1 MAAPQAP
8 RGVRAA
14 ALITLALLIPGAL
27 LLRRAQDAPHAP
39 SIAASA
45 SYKDPALLRRAWSLE
60 VAATYHTAFAPQR
73 NGSTCGPASLANLRR
88 SRGETGATE
97 QSVLHGTG
105 RCPLGFCL
113 GGLTLDEL
121 AEVARRGGHGAA
133 VTVLRDLTP
142 DALRRHLALANDP
155 RRRYLVNFDRAPLF
169 GNGGGHHSPIGGY
182 LQDLDLVFVLD
193 TNPRFGP
200 WLAPVGRLFQ
210 AIDTVDPQSGRK
222 RGLLLIEEVK
232 EGEGG
237 KRGA

>member
-1 MAAPQAP
+1 M
-8 RGVRAA
+8 
-14 ALITLALLIPGAL
+14 LALLVPGAL
-27 LLRRAQDAPHAP
+27 LLRRAQDAPRAP
-39 SIAASA
+39 SITASA
-45 SYKDPALLRRAWSLE
+45 SYQDPALLRRAWSLE
-60 VAATYHTAFAPQR
+60 VAATYHAAFTSQR

-88 SRGETGATE
+88 SRGEAGATE
-97 QSVLHGTG
+97 QRVLAGTG

-121 AEVARRGGHGAA
+121 AAVARHGGHGAGHGA
-133 VTVLRDLTP
+133 VVTVLRDLTP
-142 DALRRHLALANDP
+142 EALRRHLTLANDP

-169 GNGGGHHSPIGGY
+169 GSGGGHHSPIGGY

-222 RGLLLIEEVK
+222 RGLLLIEEG
-232 EGEGG
+232 EGEMR
-237 KRGA
+237 KE